1 MLLKKLTQ
9 LHGVSGNEKDVREF
23 ILEQIKPFVD
33 DIKIDVL
40 GNLIAIKKGK
50 KNYPSIMLSAHMDE
64 VGMMVKGIDEN
75 GFIKFLPVGGMDD
88 RIFVSKVVE
97 IGKNKVK
104 GVIGAKAIHLQEP
117 DERNKALQHKQ
128 LYIDIGAQS
137 KAEAEKLLTIGDYIA
152 FASDYREFGNH
163 LIKAKAL
170 DDRAGCAMIMEILKN
185 TYNSTIY
192 AVFSVQEEVGLRG
205 AGVAAYGLNPD
216 IAIVLEG
223 TTCYDVTDIEEP
235 DYATRL
241 GSGPALSIVDSV
253 SYFDKNLLKKLL
265 QIADKNHIK
274 VQFKQTIKGGNDAG
288 RIHLTREGIPMASIS
303 VPCRYLHSPV
313 SVIHKDDFKNA
324 LKLVTLFLANVKKE
338 EYHE

>member
-9 LHGVSGNEKDVREF
+9 LSGVSGNEKEVREF
-23 ILEQIKPFVD
+23 ILNEIKPYVD
-33 DIKIDVL
+33 QLQIDPL
-40 GNLIAIKKGK
+40 GNLIATKKGK
-50 KNYPSIMLSAHMDE
+50 EGYPSIMLSAHMDE
-64 VGMMVKGIDEN
+64 VGMMVKSIDDN
-75 GFIKFLPVGGMDD
+75 GFIKFLPVGGMDP

-97 IGKNKVK
+97 VGKNSVK

-117 DERNKALQHKQ
+117 AERKKALKAKQ
-128 LYIDIGAQS
+128 LYIDIGAKS
-137 KAEAEKLLTIGDYIA
+137 KSEAEKLISIGDYIS
-152 FASDYREFGNH
+152 FESDYIEFGNH

-170 DDRAGCAMIMEILKN
+170 DDRAGCAMIMEFLKKE
-185 TYNSTIY
+185 YNSTIY

-205 AGVAAYGLNPD
+205 AAVAAYRLNPD

-223 TTCYDVTDIEEP
+223 TTCYDVTGIKEP

-241 GSGPALSIVDSV
+241 GDGPALSIVDMV

-265 QIADKNHIK
+265 EIANTNNIK

-288 RIHLTREGIPMASIS
+288 KIHLTREGIPTASIS

-313 SVIHKDDFKNA
+313 SVIHKEDFENA
-324 LKLVTLFLANVKKE
+324 IKLVTLFLESVQKE

>member
-9 LHGVSGNEKDVREF
+9 LHGVSGNEKDVCAF
-23 ILEQIKPFVD
+23 ILKEIKPFVD
-33 DIKIDVL
+33 DIKIDPL
-40 GNLIAIKKGK
+40 GNLIVIKRGK
-50 KNYPSIMLSAHMDE
+50 EDYPSIMLSAHMDE
-64 VGMMVKGIDEN
+64 VGMMVKEIDEN

-117 DERNKALQHKQ
+117 DERNKALKHKQ

-137 KAEAEKLLTIGDYIA
+137 KAEAEKLITIGDYIA
-152 FASDYREFGNH
+152 FDSDYIEFGNH
-163 LIKAKAL
+163 LVKAKAL
-170 DDRAGCAMIMEILKN
+170 DDRAGCAIIMEILKKS
-185 TYNSTIY
+185 YNSTIY

-205 AGVAAYGLNPD
+205 AGVAAYRLNPD
-216 IAIVLEG
+216 IAIVLEA

-235 DYATRL
+235 NYATRL

-253 SYFDKNLLKKLL
+253 SYFDKNLLKKILE
-265 QIADKNHIK
+265 IADKNHIK

-288 RIHLTREGIPMASIS
+288 RIHLTQEGIPTASIS

-313 SVIHKDDFKNA
+313 SVIHKDDFENA
-324 LKLVTLFLANVKKE
+324 LKLVTIFLEHVKKE